1 MKSFITG
8 KMEDNIKADL
18 KKLHMRVVT
27 GFRWLMIRSK
37 MDSSVNSVMDFRDPH
52 HSK

>member
-18 KKLHMRVVT
+18 KNYSLRLPT
-27 GFRWLMIRSK
+27 GFKWLMIRSK
-37 MDSSVNSVMDFRDPH
+37 IDSSVNSVMDFSGSYY
-52 HSK
+52 SK

>member
-18 KKLHMRVVT
+18 KKLQYEAVDW
-27 GFRWLMIRSK
+27 F
-37 MDSSVNSVMDFRDPH
+37 
-52 HSK
+52 